1 MAGAATITLRP
12 LGPQD
17 ACAFQQFVRALS
29 PESRLHRFLFPVRE
43 LAPRLLAA
51 LTRPEQP
58 RHVALGAFE
67 GATIIGEGRY
77 VALGDSGRAE
87 FAIAVADRWQRKG
100 VGARLLEA
108 LSHAARRAG
117 LAMLEGEILRTNQAM
132 LAFTRRAGFRV
143 KICPGD
149 ATLAIAERDLQN
161 A

>member
-1 MAGAATITLRP
+1 MIALRP
-12 LGPQD
+12 LCPQD
-17 ACAFQQFVRALS
+17 AFAFQKFVRELS

-58 RHVALGAFE
+58 CHVALAALE
-67 GATIIGEGRY
+67 GSTIIGEGRY

-87 FAIAVADRWQRKG
+87 FAIAVADPWQRKG
-100 VGARLLEA
+100 VGALLLEA
-108 LSHAARRAG
+108 LSDAARRAG
-117 LAMLEGEILRTNQAM
+117 LATLQGEVLRTNAAM
-132 LAFTRRAGFRV
+132 LAFTRRAGFRL

-149 ATLAIAERDLQN
+149 ATLAIAERDLRD